1 MVIRIGTRGSLLAMA
16 QARLFKSVLDLQFPG
31 FSSRICSIKTS
42 GDEVTDRPLHDI
54 GGKGLFTKE
63 IEEALLTNVIDVA
76 VHSAKDVPGFYPD
89 DLDIPCVLPR
99 GPVSD
104 VFVSEIYK
112 DVNSLPTNAR
122 VGTSSVRRRVQLLA
136 IRPDLEIIPIR
147 GNIDTRIS
155 KMLSGECDGII
166 LAKAGLERVGRA
178 DLIRE
183 ELSPEVMLSAV
194 GQGAICVQCRK
205 YDRNI
210 QSILQKLNCQKSYM
224 TVAAERSFL
233 KAVEGSCD
241 TPLAAMAKYTNS
253 DMMTMRCMLAADEKN
268 MVFAERVFEEERAEE
283 TGYEMGV
290 LLRHELH
297 LHGL

>member
-1 MVIRIGTRGSLLAMA
+1 MVVRIGTRGSLLAMA
-16 QARLFKSVLDLQFPG
+16 QARLFKSLMDLQFPG
-31 FSSRICSIKTS
+31 FSSRICSITTS
-42 GDEVTDRPLHDI
+42 GDEITDRPLYDI

-76 VHSAKDVPGFYPD
+76 VHSAKDVPGFYSD

-99 GPVSD
+99 GPVCD
-104 VFVSEIYK
+104 VFVSEKYQNI
-112 DVNSLPTNAR
+112 NSLPESAR
-122 VGTSSVRRRVQLLA
+122 IGTSSVRRKVQILA
-136 IRPDLEIIPIR
+136 LRPDLEVLPIR
-147 GNIDTRIS
+147 GNVDTRIS
-155 KMLSGECDGII
+155 KMQSGECDGMI
-166 LAKAGLERVGRA
+166 LARAGLERVGRT
-178 DLIRE
+178 DVIRE
-183 ELSPEVMLSAV
+183 ELPPEIMLSAV

-205 YDRNI
+205 YDRHI
-210 QSILQKLNCQKSYM
+210 QGILKKLNCHKSYM

-241 TPLAAMAKYTNS
+241 TPLAAMAAYVNS
-253 DMMTMRCMLAADEKN
+253 GMMKMRCMLAENAAN
-268 MVFAERVFEEERAEE
+268 IVFSERVFEEEKAEK